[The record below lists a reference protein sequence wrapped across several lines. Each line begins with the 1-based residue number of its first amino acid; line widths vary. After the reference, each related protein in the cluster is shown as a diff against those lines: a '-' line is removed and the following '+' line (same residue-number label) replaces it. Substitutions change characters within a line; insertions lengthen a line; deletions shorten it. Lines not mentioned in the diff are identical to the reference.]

1 MQIFSNGTLR
11 YTSKSSVADVDDNG
25 NPIRAEEAD
34 MEIPCTISV
43 LSEDKKGRYDDGQ
56 YKKASYSVTC
66 DLEKVGSSFHPN
78 SIQLIHEFKGDL
90 GSFQVQRIEYYK
102 LTGTVEIWV

>member
-11 YTSKSSVADVDDNG
+11 YTSKSSVEDIDDNG

-34 MEIPCTISV
+34 MDVPCTINV
-43 LSEDKKGRYDDGQ
+43 LSEGRSGRYDDGA
-56 YKKASYSVTC
+56 YKKSSYRVTC
-66 DLEKVGSSFHPN
+66 DMEEVGSSFHPN
-78 SIQLIHEFKGDL
+78 SLQLIHSFKGDL
-90 GSFQVQRIEYYK
+90 GMFQVQRIEYYE